1 MSDAIHRGEHAERL
15 LADPLLREA
24 LDTIKSELQGLFFRL
39 PESATSERER
49 LHLMDRMR
57 QQFEGY
63 LTALIA
69 NAKIE
74 QSEILAESHM
84 KARIDAIRRQ
94 TIGR

>member
-1 MSDAIHRGEHAERL
+1 MSEAIHRGEHAARL

-24 LDTIKSELQGLFFRL
+24 LDTIKSELQGLFFTL
-39 PESATSERER
+39 HEGAASERER

-69 NAKIE
+69 NAKVE
-74 QSEILAESHM
+74 QSEILAEAHM
-84 KARIDAIRRQ
+84 RARIDAIRRM